1 MKELLINIWL
11 INGIIFGSLVLIMFV
26 TALIYM
32 LFGIFKEEEEKKKC

>member
-11 INGIIFGSLVLIMFV
+11 INGIIFGFMVLLMFV

-32 LFGIFKEEEEKKKC
+32 LFAVFKGEENE

>member
-11 INGIIFGSLVLIMFV
+11 INGIIFGGMVLLMFV

-32 LFGIFKEEEEKKKC
+32 LFAIFRSEENE